1 MTDYFALL
9 HEPRRPRL
17 DPDRLRRT
25 FLGLAAETHP
35 DRTHNAP
42 ADEQAAANR
51 RYAEL
56 NAAYH
61 CLAEPKARLRHLLEL
76 ERGAK
81 PADIQTIPPALA
93 DLFAGIAD
101 VCRQADAFLL
111 ERDQVTSP
119 LLKIQWFERAQEW
132 IGRLNS
138 WQQKLGGL
146 RDELNARLE
155 QLDQQWLEANPSINS
170 MAPPAVRETDGDSP
184 SLSAIASATADTGGE
199 GRGEGGRFQT
209 DVNQSPPQIAPP
221 PALLSRIEELYRLFG
236 YFNRWQNQLQER
248 VARLTC
254 E

>member
-9 HEPRRPRL
+9 HEPRRPRP
-17 DPDRLRRT
+17 DPDRLRQT
-25 FLGLAAETHP
+25 FLGLAAEAHP

-42 ADEQAAANR
+42 AEEQAAANR

-61 CLAEPKARLRHLLEL
+61 CLAEPKTRLLHLLEL
-76 ERGAK
+76 ERGIK

-93 DLFAGIAD
+93 DLFAGIAG

-111 ERDQVTSP
+111 EREQVTSP

-132 IGRLNS
+132 IERLQS
-138 WQQKLGGL
+138 WQQQLAGL
-146 RDELNARLE
+146 RDELNARLD
-155 QLDQQWLEANPSINS
+155 QLDQQWLEANPSNNS
-170 MAPPAVRETDGDSP
+170 MAPSAVCVTDGDSP
-184 SLSAIASATADTGGE
+184 SPGGE

-209 DVNQSPPQIAPP
+209 HVDSSPPQIAPP
-221 PALLSRIEELYRLFG
+221 PALLSRLEELYRLFG

-248 VARLTC
+248 ITRLTC
-254 E
+254 G